1 MLTLKN
7 LQQINFFTKRAEI
20 LKENNDIG
28 IDEILL
34 PRPMISAAKGELQ
47 LLLRSSDRFTLENHA
62 NFLKSLSAILGK
74 NLVIRLFEVKN
85 IQSAINAGS
94 MTYIYK
100 SFLQSA
106 IPISHLRADISLED
120 QWKAQESK
128 IASSLAGTAGAAGA
142 AAAALPL
149 STSANT
155 SSSQSKPAVKN
166 QP

>member
-1 MLTLKN
+1 MLTLEN

-34 PRPMISAAKGELQ
+34 PRPMISAEKGELQ
-47 LLLRSSDRFTLENHA
+47 LLLRSNDRFTLENHA
-62 NFLKSLSAILGK
+62 NLLKRLSAILGK
-74 NLVIRLFEVKN
+74 NLVIKLFEVKN
-85 IQSAINAGS
+85 VQSAINAGG

-120 QWKAQESK
+120 QWKAQEGK
-128 IASSLAGTAGAAGA
+128 IASPLATV

-149 STSANT
+149 LTLTNK
-155 SSSQSKPAVKN
+155 SSSQTKPAVKN